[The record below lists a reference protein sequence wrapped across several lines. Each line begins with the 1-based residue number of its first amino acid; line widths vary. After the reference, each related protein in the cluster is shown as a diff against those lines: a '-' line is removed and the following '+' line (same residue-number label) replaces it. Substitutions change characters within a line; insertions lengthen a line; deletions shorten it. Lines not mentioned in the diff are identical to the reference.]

1 MVNNVLS
8 LLRPE
13 LALNMKSEDFACGTY
28 VGYGFTLKAMNEKQ
42 CIVFNSW
49 AKSSA
54 LTSLDAES
62 YFKQIMAL
70 PENSFIKA
78 YRVTG
83 LNISAVLFV
92 NDDEKQAVTDIK
104 RFITELVKYYSSNY
118 YSNSCAKCG
127 SSIGLSFGNGGDG
140 NIRQYC
146 KMCMQTSDLDR
157 ASESSVA
164 ENAVQPSLQ
173 AVQQPVPPVQP
184 VQQPSD
190 IGIYGIPVGTQQP
203 VSPVQPQSNT
213 NIPPI
218 NSGYEQQPVPQPQQ
232 FAQQPAEMGIYG
244 IPVDNQVP
252 MQALQSNT
260 AMDSIDP
267 KTAPSSTGYSTAES
281 LAQLQPPNN
290 KNLPP
295 IDGGFSQ
302 PSYNN
307 QPMNNGGYVQQPMNS
322 GFGQQVYSNNNDA
335 RFIAGRPT
343 AIEPEGNPILG
354 ILGAVL
360 FSLIGC
366 AVWVVI
372 GKLGYISYLGGVA
385 MSFTTLFGYYLFS
398 KKFDIIGMITG
409 IVIVLLMVL
418 FANMIIYAW
427 EFSADPEC
435 AFAMSYLGYDGFFSV
450 LFGWFDIMKQV
461 DLLAGKEGL
470 DSLTGCFVRDL
481 LLGYLIS
488 GISTVA
494 IGASMLKKSRR

>member
-190 IGIYGIPVGTQQP
+190 IGIYGIPVGNQQP
-203 VSPVQPQSNT
+203 VPTVQPQSNA

-232 FAQQPAEMGIYG
+232 FGQQPAEMGIYG

-307 QPMNNGGYVQQPMNS
+307 QPMNS
-322 GFGQQVYSNNNDA
+322 GFGQQAYSNNNDA

-372 GKLGYISYLGGVA
+372 GKLGIISRVGGVA

-427 EFSADPEC
+427 DIASTAEHD
-435 AFAMSYLGYDGFFSV
+435 FFDI
-450 LFGWFDIMKQV
+450 LFNLFDIMK
-461 DLLAGKEGL
+461 
-470 DSLTGCFVRDL
+470 
-481 LLGYLIS
+481 
-488 GISTVA
+488 
-494 IGASMLKKSRR
+494 KKRESVL

>member
-190 IGIYGIPVGTQQP
+190 IGIYGIPVGNQQP
-203 VSPVQPQSNT
+203 VPTVQPQSNA

-232 FAQQPAEMGIYG
+232 FGQQPAEMGIYG

-307 QPMNNGGYVQQPMNS
+307 QPMNS
-322 GFGQQVYSNNNDA
+322 GFGQQAYSNNNDA

-372 GKLGYISYLGGVA
+372 GKLGYISYIGGVA

-427 EFSADPEC
+427 DIASTAEHD
-435 AFAMSYLGYDGFFSV
+435 FFDI
-450 LFGWFDIMKQV
+450 LFNLFDIMKNF
-461 DLLAGKEGL
+461 DLHFGLEGSK
-470 DSLTGCFVRDL
+470 SLTGEFITNLV
-481 LLGYLIS
+481 IS
-488 GISTVA
+488 YVICGISTCA
-494 IGASMLKKSRR
+494 IGIPMLKKNRI

>member
-173 AVQQPVPPVQP
+173 AVQQPIPPVQP

-307 QPMNNGGYVQQPMNS
+307 QPMNNG
-322 GFGQQVYSNNNDA
+322 FGQQVYSNNNDA

-372 GKLGYISYLGGVA
+372 GKLGIISRVGGVA

-427 EFSADPEC
+427 DIASKAEHD
-435 AFAMSYLGYDGFFSV
+435 FFDV
-450 LFGWFDIMKQV
+450 LFNLFDIMKNF
-461 DLLAGKEGL
+461 DLHFGLEGSK
-470 DSLTGCFVRDL
+470 SLTGEFITNLV
-481 LLGYLIS
+481 IS
-488 GISTVA
+488 YVICGISTCA
-494 IGASMLKKSRR
+494 IGIPMLKKSR

>member
-13 LALNMKSEDFACGTY
+13 LVLNMKSEDFACGTY
-28 VGYGFTLKAMNEKQ
+28 VGYGFTLKGMNEKR

-173 AVQQPVPPVQP
+173 AVQQPV
-184 VQQPSD
+184 QQPSD
-190 IGIYGIPVGTQQP
+190 MGIYGIPVGNQQP

-232 FAQQPAEMGIYG
+232 FGQQPAERGIYG

-252 MQALQSNT
+252 MQVLQSNT
-260 AMDSIDP
+260 AMDSLDP

-322 GFGQQVYSNNNDA
+322 GFGQQAYSNNNDA

-427 EFSADPEC
+427 EFASIGEQN
-435 AFAMSYLGYDGFFSV
+435 FFDV
-450 LFGWFDIMKQV
+450 LFNLFDIMKNI
-461 DLLAGKEGL
+461 DLQYGLEGSK
-470 DSLTGCFVRDL
+470 SLTGAFVHDL
-481 LLGYLIS
+481 VFGYVIC
-488 GISTVA
+488 GISTCV
-494 IGASMLKKSRR
+494 IGIPMLKKNRR

>member
-28 VGYGFTLKAMNEKQ
+28 VGYGFTLKGMNEKR

-190 IGIYGIPVGTQQP
+190 IGIYGIPVGNQQP
-203 VSPVQPQSNT
+203 VPTVQPQSNA

-232 FAQQPAEMGIYG
+232 FGQQPAEMGIYG

-307 QPMNNGGYVQQPMNS
+307 QPMNS
-322 GFGQQVYSNNNDA
+322 GFGQQAYSNNNDA

-427 EFSADPEC
+427 DIASTAEHD
-435 AFAMSYLGYDGFFSV
+435 FFDI
-450 LFGWFDIMKQV
+450 LFNLFDIMKNF
-461 DLLAGKEGL
+461 DLHFGLEGSK
-470 DSLTGCFVRDL
+470 SLTGEFITNLV
-481 LLGYLIS
+481 IS
-488 GISTVA
+488 YVICGISTCA
-494 IGASMLKKSRR
+494 IGIPMLKKNRI

>member
-146 KMCMQTSDLDR
+146 KMCIQTSDLDR

-213 NIPPI
+213 IIPPI

-232 FAQQPAEMGIYG
+232 FGQQPAEMGIYG

-307 QPMNNGGYVQQPMNS
+307 QPMNS
-322 GFGQQVYSNNNDA
+322 GFGQQAYSNNNDA

-372 GKLGYISYLGGVA
+372 GKLGYISYIGGVA

-427 EFSADPEC
+427 DIASTAEHD
-435 AFAMSYLGYDGFFSV
+435 FFDI
-450 LFGWFDIMKQV
+450 LFNLFDIMKNF
-461 DLLAGKEGL
+461 DLHFGLEGSK
-470 DSLTGCFVRDL
+470 SLTGEFITNLV
-481 LLGYLIS
+481 IS
-488 GISTVA
+488 YVICGISTCA
-494 IGASMLKKSRR
+494 IGIPMLKKNRI